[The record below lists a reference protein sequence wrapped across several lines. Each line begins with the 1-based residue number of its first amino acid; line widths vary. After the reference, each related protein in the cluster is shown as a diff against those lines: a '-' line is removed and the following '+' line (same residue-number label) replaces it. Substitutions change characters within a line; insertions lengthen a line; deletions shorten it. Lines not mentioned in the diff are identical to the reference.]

1 MNNYRSSSIIFPYE
15 LHVISGPMKS
25 GKSKELFHLI
35 DKFTYLKEIEVL
47 AVKPN
52 LDTREFDSRVENVS
66 GVNFLKINSTNP
78 NIIDEF
84 FEDFFYDIVIIDECQ
99 FFSDKIIE
107 QIDELLQK
115 GVYVICAG
123 LDLDFRGEVFG
134 PMGAILARA
143 DMVHKLGG
151 VCEYSGCNRKAT
163 RTQREIGGKP
173 AHYNSPIILVGDEE
187 EGYSCRCLEHHYV
200 IKDSLEKFID
210 KK

>member
-1 MNNYRSSSIIFPYE
+1 MNYVSSSIIFPYE

-35 DKFTYLKEIEVL
+35 DKFTYLKDIEVL
-47 AVKPN
+47 AIKPDIDN
-52 LDTREFDSRVENVS
+52 REFDARVDNIS
-66 GVNFLKINSTNP
+66 GVKLEKIDSQNP
-78 NIIDEF
+78 EITSKY
-84 FEDFFYDIVIIDECQ
+84 FEDFFYNIVIIDECQ

-107 QIDELLQK
+107 QIDELLQR

-143 DMVHKLGG
+143 DIVHKLGG
-151 VCEYSGCNRKAT
+151 VCEFQGCNRKAT
-163 RTQREIGGKP
+163 RTQREIDSKP

-200 IKDSLEKFID
+200 IRDSLEKFI

>member
-1 MNNYRSSSIIFPYE
+1 MNYISSSIIFPYE

-35 DKFTYLKEIEVL
+35 DKFTYLKDIEVL

-52 LDTREFDSRVENVS
+52 IDNRDFDSRIENIS
-66 GVNFLKINSTNP
+66 GIKLEKIDTKNP
-78 NIIDEF
+78 EIISKY
-84 FEDFFYDIVIIDECQ
+84 FEDFFYNIVLIDECQ

-115 GVYVICAG
+115 GVYVVCAG

-143 DMVHKLGG
+143 DIVHKLGG
-151 VCEYSGCNRKAT
+151 VCEFEECNRKAT
-163 RTQREIGGKP
+163 RTQREIDGKP
-173 AHYNSPIILVGDEE
+173 AHYNSPIIIVGDVE

-200 IKDSLEKFID
+200 IRDSLEKFIT
-210 KK
+210 K